1 MSYTSRGKLTFISR
15 YEDPKE
21 WMKPVEQLMKAP
33 IQIGKVRLHA
43 QISNKIAI
51 LFKNWYITYFK
62 FLIFFSQVRH
72 IPKHLNL
79 TEIRKNIATNL
90 TCIEN
95 QPEQGKILWFVY
107 LTSFITVANVM
118 VDLYM

>member
-62 FLIFFSQVRH
+62 FLIFFHR
-72 IPKHLNL
+72 
-79 TEIRKNIATNL
+79 
-90 TCIEN
+90 
-95 QPEQGKILWFVY
+95 
-107 LTSFITVANVM
+107 
-118 VDLYM
+118 

>member
-15 YEDPKE
+15 HEDPKE
-21 WMKPVEQLMKAP
+21 WMKPVKQLMKAP

-62 FLIFFSQVRH
+62 FLFFF
-72 IPKHLNL
+72 
-79 TEIRKNIATNL
+79 TGE
-90 TCIEN
+90 TC
-95 QPEQGKILWFVY
+95 
-107 LTSFITVANVM
+107 S
-118 VDLYM
+118 